1 LVTSRPGEWTEA
13 GRGLRLWGKCEGRI
27 MWKLAIAVLLA
38 MTGAAAAKT
47 EKAIVAG
54 GCFWCV
60 ESDFEPVPGVMSVVS
75 GYTGGS
81 LQNPTYKNHAGHYEA
96 VEITFDNAVI
106 SYGEVIAKFL
116 RSVDVLDAG
125 GQFCDRGDA
134 YRTAIFVTD
143 EAQKRAAVAA
153 VAEAEAALGKKIV
166 TPVLAAKTFWI
177 AEDYHQDY
185 YKGSNIVLTRAGPK
199 KQANAYKFYREA
211 CGRDAR
217 VKALWGSAAF
227 PG

>member
-1 LVTSRPGEWTEA
+1 
-13 GRGLRLWGKCEGRI
+13 
-27 MWKLAIAVLLA
+27 MWKLAIAMVLGLA
-38 MTGAAAAKT
+38 GAAHAKV
-47 EKAIVAG
+47 EKAYVAG

-60 ESDFEPVPGVMSVVS
+60 EADFEKVKGVIDVVS

-81 LQNPTYKNHAGHYEA
+81 SQNPTYKSHKGHYEA

-106 SYGEVIAKFL
+106 SYDTLIAKFL

-143 EAQKRAAVAA
+143 AAQKASAKAAVAD
-153 VAEAEAALGKKIV
+153 AEAVLGQKIV
-166 TPVLAAKTFWI
+166 TPVLAAKPFWV
-177 AEDYHQDY
+177 AEDYHQNY
-185 YKGSNIVLTRAGPK
+185 YKGTDIILTRAGPK
-199 KQANAYKFYREA
+199 KQSNAYKFYRKS

-217 VKALWGSAAF
+217 VREVWGSEALAH
-227 PG
+227 

>member
-1 LVTSRPGEWTEA
+1 
-13 GRGLRLWGKCEGRI
+13 

-38 MTGAAAAKT
+38 MTGAVAAKT

-60 ESDFEPVPGVMSVVS
+60 EADFEGVKGVKSVVS

-81 LQNPTYKNHAGHYEA
+81 SQNPTYEDHEGHYEA

-106 SYGEVIAKFL
+106 SYDELIAKFL

-125 GQFCDRGDA
+125 GQFCDRGNA
-134 YRTAIFVTD
+134 YRTAIFVSGA
-143 EAQKRAAVAA
+143 AQKAAAVAA
-153 VAEAEAALGKKIV
+153 VAEAEAVLGTAIV
-166 TPVLAAKTFWI
+166 TPVKAAKTFWI
-177 AEDYHQDY
+177 AEDYHQGY
-185 YKGSNIVLTRAGPK
+185 YKGTDIVLTRAGPK
-199 KQANAYKFYREA
+199 KQANAYKFYRKA

-217 VKALWGSAAF
+217 IKAVWGPEAF
-227 PG
+227 PH

>member
-1 LVTSRPGEWTEA
+1 M
-13 GRGLRLWGKCEGRI
+13 GRFATLT
-27 MWKLAIAVLLA
+27 AIAVT
-38 MTGAAAAKT
+38 MTLSVLFAGPGRAAT

-60 ESDFEPVPGVMSVVS
+60 EADFEKVPGVRNVVS

-81 LQNPTYKNHAGHYEA
+81 GQNPTYDDHEGHYEA
-96 VEITFDNAVI
+96 VEITFDNAKI
-106 SYGEVIAKFL
+106 SYEALIGKFL

-125 GQFCDRGDA
+125 GQFCDRGNA
-134 YRTAIFVTD
+134 YRTAIFVTNA
-143 EAQKRAAVAA
+143 AQKAAAKKA
-153 VAEAEAALGKKIV
+153 VAEAEAVLGQGIA
-166 TPVLAAKTFWI
+166 TPVKAAKKFWR

-199 KQANAYKFYREA
+199 KQSNAYKFYRNA

-217 VKALWGSAAF
+217 VKAVWGAEALAH
-227 PG
+227 